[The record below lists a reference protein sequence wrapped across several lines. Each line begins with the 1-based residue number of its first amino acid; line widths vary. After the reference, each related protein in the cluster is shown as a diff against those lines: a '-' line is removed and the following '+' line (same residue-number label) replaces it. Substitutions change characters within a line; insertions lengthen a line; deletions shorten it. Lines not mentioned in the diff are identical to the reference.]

1 MTVENAGGSREW
13 NSEVYH
19 RVSSP
24 QVGWGQN
31 VLSRLRLGGDETVID
46 GGCGTGRL
54 TEQLLELLPRGHVV
68 AVDLSQNMLREARE
82 HLQPRFDGRVSFVLS
97 DLQELPLSRVA
108 DAVFSTAA
116 LHWIKDHNQLF
127 RSLVA
132 ALRPGGWLEA
142 QCGGGPNLAKL
153 LARAEKL
160 MHRPPFA
167 KFFNGWQSPW
177 EFADA
182 ETTADRLR
190 KAGFIEIRTW
200 LESAPVVLSDAQ
212 HYREFLPSVIFRRHL
227 ECIPDPGL
235 RTLFIDELTR
245 AAAGDDPPFTL
256 DYWRLNLSARRP
268 E

>member
-46 GGCGTGRL
+46 AGCGTGRL

-82 HLQPRFDGRVSFVLS
+82 HLQPGFDGRVSFVLS
-97 DLQELPLSRVA
+97 DLQELPLSGVA

-116 LHWIKDHNQLF
+116 FHWIRDHNQLF

-190 KAGFIEIRTW
+190 NAGFIEIRTW